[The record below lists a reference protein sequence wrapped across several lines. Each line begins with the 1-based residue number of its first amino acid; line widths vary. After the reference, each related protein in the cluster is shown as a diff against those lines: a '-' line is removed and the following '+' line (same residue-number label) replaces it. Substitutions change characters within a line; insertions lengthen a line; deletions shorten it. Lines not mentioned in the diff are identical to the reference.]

1 LDAHLDR
8 VRTAYRARRDA
19 LLDGLPAALPDGSG
33 WNRPEGGMF
42 LWVRLPGGHDA
53 TEVLHRAIA
62 HDVAYVPG
70 APFFASTPDPAALR
84 MSFTT
89 HTPQEIG
96 EGLARLAKAFG

>member
-1 LDAHLDR
+1 

-19 LLDGLPAALPDGSG
+19 LLAGLPAALPAGSR

-42 LWVRLPGGHDA
+42 VWVRLPEGSDA
-53 TEVLHRAIA
+53 TALLRTAVA

-70 APFFASTPDPAALR
+70 APFYAAEPDPAALR

-89 HTPQEIG
+89 HTPDEIA
-96 EGLARLAKAFG
+96 EGLRRLARALG